1 MIDNST
7 RQKLI
12 AGEAGKLSAPWS
24 RLQRGLSQLGLW
36 PSADGGDALAA
47 RRATIMK
54 WIESVLSLGLMA
66 VLQLASFVLLA
77 RAIGPADYAVVIGVA
92 SVTSIAAEFVGLGA
106 GTTLMRSVARDPAT
120 YPVAFGHALILF
132 AATLPV
138 TVFISVILVRLI
150 YPLGTPLAVVVALTA
165 SDLTSVRALAL
176 SEHIALAGRN
186 IRLANAYRVAP
197 VVLRL
202 AVVVVACYAFRVRS
216 VNQWAY
222 WQVLFVAMIVPGV
235 FGAVIARF
243 GWPRFTVRR
252 FALFDSVMFAQTE
265 LLRAVQF
272 SVDRFAVGR
281 LVDAEMLGM
290 YGAVMRFV
298 QYSMIPIMAILRM
311 TYPRFFFHG
320 QTGVART
327 KAYSL
332 KILPFIVCA
341 AAGVSAALVLF
352 SGLIGAALGPR
363 FSSVAGMLRAAA
375 LIPVGVAIQYTF
387 ADALTG
393 ADEQKLRTLVLAGGV
408 CVLGLLAA
416 IGANLGGVYGA
427 IFGVLG
433 GHIVLAIAFVVAVEV
448 KSRTERDACSDRP
461 RSGGRR

>member
-1 MIDNST
+1 M
-7 RQKLI
+7 
-12 AGEAGKLSAPWS
+12 PWS
-24 RLQRGLSQLGLW
+24 FFQRGVARIGF
-36 PSADGGDALAA
+36 GGATRDDDASAA
-47 RRATIMK
+47 RRAAAAK
-54 WIESVLSLGLMA
+54 WAESVASLGVTA

-138 TVFISVILVRLI
+138 TVFISIVLVRLI
-150 YPLGTPLAVVVALTA
+150 YPLDTPLAVVVALTA
-165 SDLTSVRALAL
+165 SDLTSVRALVL
-176 SEHIALAGRN
+176 SEQIALAGRN

-197 VVLRL
+197 VALRL
-202 AVVVVACYAFRVRS
+202 AVVVVACYAFGVRS

-235 FGAVIARF
+235 FGAVIVRF
-243 GWPRFTVRR
+243 GRPRFTVRR

-272 SVDRFAVGR
+272 SVDRFVVGR

-298 QYSMIPIMAILRM
+298 QYSMIPIVAILRI

-320 QTGVART
+320 QNGIAHSR
-327 KAYSL
+327 AYAL
-332 KILPFIVCA
+332 KILPFVICA
-341 AAGVSAALVLF
+341 AAGVSVALVLF

-363 FSSVAGMLRAAA
+363 FSPVAGMLRAAA
-375 LIPVGVAIQYTF
+375 LIPVGVAMQYTLG
-387 ADALTG
+387 DALTG
-393 ADEQKLRTLVLAGGV
+393 ADEQKLRTSVLAGGV

-448 KSRTERDACSDRP
+448 KSRAERDACSDRP
-461 RSGGRR
+461 RSGGRP